1 MARTGIRPRSL
12 TPTRTPTPTP
22 TRYVDLAED
31 AAAAHERLIAKLGK
45 PSEAEAGEGAE
56 EAV

>member
-1 MARTGIRPRSL
+1 PILARTR
-12 TPTRTPTPTP
+12 TRTLTRTR

-45 PSEAEAGEGAE
+45 PSTPSEAEAGEGGE
-56 EAV
+56 EAEAV